1 VKSHVPELPGGSFSG
16 GDGGGFGRPLPGEQK
31 ATIGVEGREGKGKA
45 LGVSRT
51 PSDLPTATPPSK
63 KNFDPKIIDPR
74 AIRLWTTQMLPF
86 QFRGL
91 PGQDLPLAGKR
102 QVHHFNGFMTA

>member
-1 VKSHVPELPGGSFSG
+1 
-16 GDGGGFGRPLPGEQK
+16 LPGEQK
-31 ATIGVEGREGKGKA
+31 ATIGVEGGEGKRKA
-45 LGVSRT
+45 LGVSRI
-51 PSDLPTATPPSK
+51 PSDRPTTAPAFE

-74 AIRLWTTQMLPF
+74 AIRLWLTQALPF

-91 PGQDLPLAGKR
+91 LGQDLPLAGKS